1 MDNNNEIRPLTET
14 EKAEWLVNFLEQ
26 QVESY
31 QQDLEVAKV
40 KLKTLQDSKRNE
52 RSNRK

>member
-1 MDNNNEIRPLTET
+1 MNNNETRPLTAE

-26 QVESY
+26 QIETY

-40 KLKTLQDSKRNE
+40 KLKTIKESKRNE
-52 RSNRK
+52 